1 MTARRLL
8 RFAAIL
14 SFLYFLGHS
23 AGMPWTPGTGAAAD
37 TVVRGMRAVRFDVFG
52 TSRSY
57 MDFYLGFG
65 LTVSVLQLL
74 GSVVLWLLAG
84 LTVDAPDRV
93 RPFVFAFLVANLFQL
108 ILVIRFFFLPPIVF
122 TVVITVCLALALRA
136 TFQRDAP
143 VGP

>member
-8 RFAAIL
+8 RFAAIV

-37 TVVRGMRAVRFDVFG
+37 TVVRGMRSVRFDVFG
-52 TSRSY
+52 TGRTY

-74 GSVVLWLLAG
+74 GAAVLWLLAG
-84 LTVDAPDRV
+84 LAVDAPERV
-93 RPFVFAFLVANLFQL
+93 RPFVLAFLVANLAQL

-122 TVVITVCLALALRA
+122 CVVITVCLALAVRA
-136 TFQRDAP
+136 AGQPA
-143 VGP
+143 GP